1 MLRARYPN
9 DLSVDAKGRLQLPN
23 RIREELGIEDG
34 GTMEFHVGVLLD
46 PCIYVHTEE
55 QHERFLE
62 AFEYVVDD
70 TDHGRMLKT
79 MVHARFAPVT
89 NDRTGRINLSE
100 KMRAEVGI
108 EKEVVVVSMRDR
120 LELWGAAKFAEMN
133 EANEL
138 DFRKGLEAALGRVGD
153 MRRAANNTHSDDG

>member
-46 PCIYVHTEE
+46 PCLYVHTEE

-62 AFEYVVDD
+62 AFEEVVDD
-70 TDHGRMLKT
+70 TDQGRMLKT
-79 MVHARFAPVT
+79 MVHARFSPVT
-89 NDRTGRINLSE
+89 NDRTGRLNVPE
-100 KMRAEVGI
+100 RMRTEAGI
-108 EKEVVVVSMRDR
+108 EKEVVLVSMRDR
-120 LELWGAAKFAEMN
+120 IELWGAERFAALN
-133 EANEL
+133 EANEA
-138 DFRKGLEAALGRVGD
+138 DFRKGLEAALGRVGE
-153 MRRAANNTHSDDG
+153 MRRAAHNLPSDD